1 LFINK
6 YLLILLRNLKTTL
19 MEITS
24 KQILKALLVLSWI
37 IFIGLCVRTGA
48 YIFNMIFLLT
58 VNPFG
63 SHYFWDGA
71 DLSGLL
77 AFDRGYFMVITLL
90 MIIVSIFKSLM
101 FYWIIKI
108 LHDNKLDMRQPFNK
122 EVCSFIFKLS
132 YASLV
137 IGLFSGWAAGHSEW
151 LGKKGA
157 LMPSLESMHVDGAGA
172 WWFIAIILFVIGHIF
187 KRGIEIQAENELTI

>member
-1 LFINK
+1 
-6 YLLILLRNLKTTL
+6 

-24 KQILKALLVLSWI
+24 KQILKALNILSWI
-37 IFIGLCVRTGA
+37 IFIGMLVRTGA

-58 VNPFG
+58 FNPFG
-63 SHYFWDGA
+63 GHYFWDGA

-77 AFDRGYFMVITLL
+77 VFDRGYFMVIALL
-90 MIIVSIFKSLM
+90 MIIVSILKSLM

-108 LHDNKLDMRQPFNK
+108 LHDNKLNMEKPFNK
-122 EVCSFIFKLS
+122 EICNFIFKLS
-132 YASLV
+132 YASLA
-137 IGLFSGWAAGHSEW
+137 IGFFSGWVAGYSEW

-187 KRGIEIQAENELTI
+187 KRGIEIQTENDLTV